1 MEYIL
6 TVMVLIGINVVLAT
20 SFNLILGYG
29 GLMSVAH
36 PIFYAIGAYCSGLL
50 AIHLQIPVPLSIL
63 IGAAI
68 AMVLSFGVSLPSL
81 RVSGDYLVIAS
92 IGFQLGILHV
102 INNLEFTGAAGGL
115 TNIPVLN
122 EGPSRSLVFVLLIA
136 VVAACA
142 VLLVG
147 WIVEGDY
154 GRAITAMRNDEEAF
168 SALGRNAMNIK
179 IVLFAIGSGMAG
191 LAGALY
197 AHYFAYVTPEQ
208 FGIFTSAAL
217 LTMVVVGGAATR
229 WGPLVGAVL
238 LTTLPQAITFL
249 GLPVSIM
256 APLQGVI
263 YTTLVIFFLFAR
275 PQGLTG
281 GSRGGGG
288 LEAWSASAA
297 FRARRRAE

>member
-1 MEYIL
+1 MEYLL
-6 TVMVLIGINVVLAT
+6 TVVVLIGINVILAA

-36 PIFYAIGAYCSGLL
+36 PVFYAIGAYCSGLL
-50 AIHLQIPVPLSIL
+50 AIHLGVPVALAILTGALVATALS
-63 IGAAI
+63 
-68 AMVLSFGVSLPSL
+68 VGVSLPSL

-92 IGFQLGILHV
+92 IGFQLGVLHV
-102 INNLEFTGAAGGL
+102 INNLDFTGAAGGL
-115 TNIPVLN
+115 TNIPVLT
-122 EGPSRSLVFVLLIA
+122 EGPARSLVFALI
-136 VVAACA
+136 VAAA
-142 VLLVG
+142 AAGSVLLVG

-168 SALGRNAMNIK
+168 SALGRSAINAK

-217 LTMVVVGGAATR
+217 LTMVVVGGAATT
-229 WGPLVGAVL
+229 WGPPVGAAL
-238 LTTLPQAITFL
+238 LTALPQGITFL
-249 GLPVSIM
+249 DLPVSVM

-263 YTTLVIFFLFAR
+263 YTSLVIFFLFAR
-275 PQGLTG
+275 PQGLMG

-288 LEAWSASAA
+288 LDAWSASAA
-297 FRARRRAE
+297 FRARRRLK

>member
-1 MEYIL
+1 
-6 TVMVLIGINVVLAT
+6 
-20 SFNLILGYG
+20 
-29 GLMSVAH
+29 MSVAH

-50 AIHLQIPVPLSIL
+50 AIHLQIPVPLLYPDGSRNRDGAL
-63 IGAAI
+63 IRRVAAL
-68 AMVLSFGVSLPSL
+68 ASRG
-81 RVSGDYLVIAS
+81 RADYLVIAS

-197 AHYFAYVTPEQ
+197 AHYFRLRHARAIRYIHICGPVDD
-208 FGIFTSAAL
+208 GGRGRRRHDVGTSGGRGAPDDPSAGHHVSRPARL
-217 LTMVVVGGAATR
+217 HHGAAS
-229 WGPLVGAVL
+229 GAS
-238 LTTLPQAITFL
+238 
-249 GLPVSIM
+249 SI
-256 APLQGVI
+256 
-263 YTTLVIFFLFAR
+263 
-275 PQGLTG
+275 
-281 GSRGGGG
+281 
-288 LEAWSASAA
+288 
-297 FRARRRAE
+297 RRSSYSSSSHALKA